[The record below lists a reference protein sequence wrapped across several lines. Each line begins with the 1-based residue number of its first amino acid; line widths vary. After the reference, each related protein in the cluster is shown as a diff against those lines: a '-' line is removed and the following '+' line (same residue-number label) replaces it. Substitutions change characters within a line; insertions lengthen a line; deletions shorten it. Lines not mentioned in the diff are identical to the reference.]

1 MQKEYLE
8 AFVGECMGIQIVTRR
23 ECILK
28 ISLSTVHNFNNEFT
42 STVKL
47 EAVKSAELSGICSWF
62 NCLLAPG
69 VVLDTSPFS
78 KLTHWKHTLLPFKDK
93 INVN

>member
-1 MQKEYLE
+1 M
-8 AFVGECMGIQIVTRR
+8 GECMGIQIATRR

-28 ISLSTVHNFNNEFT
+28 IFLPTVQNFNNEFK

-47 EAVKSAELSGICSWF
+47 EAVKAAELSGLCSWF
-62 NCLLAPG
+62 NCVLAPG

-93 INVN
+93 ININ